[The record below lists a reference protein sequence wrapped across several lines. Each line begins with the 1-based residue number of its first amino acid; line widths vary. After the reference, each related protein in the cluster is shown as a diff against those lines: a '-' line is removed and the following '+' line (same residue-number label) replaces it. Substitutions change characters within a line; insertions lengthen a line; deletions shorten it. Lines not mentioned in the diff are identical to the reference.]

1 MRVAG
6 YSSYPFHYE
15 MIGFLIHYC
24 RVRGYE
30 LVIYCLLGR
39 DMGFIEMYR
48 QVFGLHGHDLGVE
61 FRDVRQFHLEWAS
74 GFDVYVCLT
83 DDDPVFLSYEI
94 PIFDKTICIEHHYKR
109 RQSKMKHCLSFRPH
123 MDEIAISEVKNA
135 WIMACYPIFHQKNRY
150 LPKTH
155 VIILGS
161 AKYYKT
167 QILNRMR
174 CIHGREIVIDCISRD
189 AEGCKFNQD
198 GQLRDG
204 ISLQIYRGIEMGYV
218 IELIKNAD
226 YVITDVMAGKENY
239 CYEGMTAVI
248 PLAYATLT
256 PIVLCSENNA
266 GLRLKSVIEFDS
278 GGHEDILLG
287 DVSSESMR
295 LERDELLEHTFEGL
309 DGLVSCILGERGATE
324 N

>member
-30 LVIYCLLGR
+30 LVVYCLLDR

-48 QVFGLHGHDLGVE
+48 QIFGLHSHDSGVE
-61 FRDVRQFHLEWAS
+61 FRDVRQFSSEWSSS

-83 DDDPVFLSYEI
+83 DDDPVFLSYEM

-109 RQSKMKHCLSFRPH
+109 RQTKMKNCLSFRPH
-123 MDEIAISEVKNA
+123 MDEIAISELKNE
-135 WIMACYPIFHQKNRY
+135 WIMACYPIFHQKIHY

-155 VIILGS
+155 VVILGS
-161 AKYYKT
+161 GKYYKT

-174 CIHGREIVIDCISRD
+174 CIHGREIEIDCISRD
-189 AEGCKFNQD
+189 AEETKFHQD
-198 GQLRDG
+198 GCLRNG
-204 ISLQIYRGIEMGYV
+204 ISLQIYRGIEMVYV

-226 YVITDVMAGKENY
+226 FVITDVMAGKENY
-239 CYEGMTAVI
+239 CYEGMSGVI

-278 GGHEDILLG
+278 CGHEDIILKDM
-287 DVSSESMR
+287 DVDSMKK
-295 LERDELLEHTFEGL
+295 EREELMDYTFEGL
-309 DGLVSCILGERGATE
+309 DALVSRILG
-324 N
+324 

>member
-30 LVIYCLLGR
+30 LVVYCLLGR

-48 QVFGLHGHDLGVE
+48 QVFGLHDPGCGVE

-83 DDDPVFLSYEI
+83 DDDPVFLSYEM

-135 WIMACYPIFHQKNRY
+135 WIMVCYPIFHQKIHY

-155 VIILGS
+155 VVILGS
-161 AKYYKT
+161 GKYYKT

-189 AEGCKFNQD
+189 AEETKFHQD
-198 GQLRDG
+198 GFLRNG
-204 ISLQIYRGIEMGYV
+204 ISLQIYRGIEMGFV
-218 IELIKNAD
+218 IELIKNSD

-239 CYEGMTAVI
+239 CYEGMSGVI

-278 GGHEDILLG
+278 GGHEDIILRDMDIEL
-287 DVSSESMR
+287 MKK
-295 LERDELLEHTFEGL
+295 EREELMEHTFAGL
-309 DGLVSCILGERGATE
+309 DGLVSHILVG
-324 N
+324 

>member
-1 MRVAG
+1 
-6 YSSYPFHYE
+6 
-15 MIGFLIHYC
+15 
-24 RVRGYE
+24 
-30 LVIYCLLGR
+30 
-39 DMGFIEMYR
+39 MGFIEMYR
-48 QVFGLHGHDLGVE
+48 QIFGLHSHDLGVE
-61 FRDVRQFHLEWAS
+61 FRDFRQFSSEWSS

-83 DDDPVFLSYEI
+83 DDDPVFLSYEM

-109 RQSKMKHCLSFRPH
+109 RQTKMNNCLSFRPH
-123 MDEIAISEVKNA
+123 MDEIAISELKMNA
-135 WIMACYPIFHQKNRY
+135 WIMACYPIFHQKIHY

-155 VIILGS
+155 VVILGS
-161 AKYYKT
+161 GKYYKT

-189 AEGCKFNQD
+189 AADTKFHEDGC
-198 GQLRDG
+198 LRNG
-204 ISLQIYRGIEMGYV
+204 ISLQIHRGIEMGYM

-256 PIVLCSENNA
+256 PIILCSENNA

-278 GGHEDILLG
+278 GGHEEILLG

-295 LERDELLEHTFEGL
+295 LERDELLEHTFVGL
-309 DGLVSCILGERGATE
+309 DNMVSCISEHS
-324 N
+324 

>member
-6 YSSYPFHYE
+6 YTSYPFHYE

-30 LVIYCLLGR
+30 LVVYCLFGR

-48 QVFGLHGHDLGVE
+48 QVFGLHDPTCGIE
-61 FRDVRQFHLEWAS
+61 FRDIGKFPWEWAE
-74 GFDVYVCLT
+74 FDFYVCLT
-83 DDDPVFLSYEI
+83 DDDPIFLSYDF

-109 RQSKMKHCLSFRPH
+109 RQSKMKNCLSFRPH
-123 MDEIAISEVKNA
+123 MDEIAISELKNE
-135 WIMACYPIFHQKNRY
+135 WIMACYPIFNQKIHY

-161 AKYYKT
+161 GLYYKT
-167 QILNRMR
+167 KILNRLR

-189 AEGCKFNQD
+189 AEGCKFYQD
-198 GQLRDG
+198 GQLRNG
-204 ISLQIYRGIEMGYV
+204 ISFEIHRGIEMGYV

-239 CYEGMTAVI
+239 CYEGMSAVI
-248 PLAYATLT
+248 PLAYGTLT
-256 PIVLCSENNA
+256 PVILSSENNA
-266 GLRLKSVIEFDS
+266 GLRLKNVIEFDS
-278 GGHEDILLG
+278 GGHEDIILRDMDIELMK
-287 DVSSESMR
+287 SER
-295 LERDELLEHTFEGL
+295 AELMEHTFGGL
-309 DGLVSCILGERGATE
+309 DGLVSRILG
-324 N
+324 

>member
-6 YSSYPFHYE
+6 YTSYPFHYE

-30 LVIYCLLGR
+30 LVVYCLFGR

-48 QVFGLHGHDLGVE
+48 QVFGLHDPGCGIE
-61 FRDVRQFHLEWAS
+61 FRDFGKFPSEWAE
-74 GFDVYVCLT
+74 FNFYVCLT
-83 DDDPVFLSYEI
+83 DDDPVFLSYDF

-109 RQSKMKHCLSFRPH
+109 RQSKMKNCLSFRPH
-123 MDEIAISEVKNA
+123 MDEIAISELKTNH
-135 WIMACYPIFHQKNRY
+135 WIMACYPIFNQKIHY

-167 QILNRMR
+167 QILNRLR

-189 AEGCKFNQD
+189 AEGCKFYKD

-204 ISLQIYRGIEMGYV
+204 ITYHIHRGIEMGYV

-226 YVITDVMAGKENY
+226 FVITDVMAGKENY
-239 CYEGMTAVI
+239 CYEGMSAVI
-248 PLAYATLT
+248 PLAYGTLT
-256 PIVLCSENNA
+256 PVILSSENNA
-266 GLRLKSVIEFDS
+266 GLRLKNVIEFDS
-278 GGHEDILLG
+278 SGHEDIILR
-287 DVSSESMR
+287 DMDIESMKC
-295 LERDELLEHTFEGL
+295 EREELMDHTFGGL
-309 DGLVSCILGERGATE
+309 DGLVSRILG
-324 N
+324 